1 VLRAAPAWLK
11 ALLLGQLV
19 SATGSLAWLYL
30 TLYLVNDRGL
40 SAQAGGVVTAVY
52 GVGAIAGNL
61 FGGSLGDRF
70 GLREALAATK
80 GIALL
85 SVAAFAVCP
94 TPALAPLALLAGL
107 TGGAGRPLMS
117 AVVAT
122 GMPSEL
128 RREAIA
134 LSRAAFNAGAVLG
147 PPLGG
152 LLAAH
157 HFGWIFLIDGA
168 TSAALLVVVLRW
180 VPRAAAPAQGR
191 RRGLLSVL
199 RRDGEMRRV
208 VLSVLAVDTTYRLL
222 YTVVPLFLLD
232 RSAPPWLY
240 GLTISLNGAMI
251 VLLEPRVA
259 RRLSSRPAL
268 QVISAGY
275 VIVGAGWLVLG
286 AEPSVLAAFVAV
298 LVISVG
304 EMLYKPTATAHAA
317 DLAPAGMQGRYQSLY
332 ASASIGGMLLSPLLG
347 TTLYGAAPRL
357 VWPCATIVALA
368 AAVAIRSAGS
378 SERQGATRDDAIPAS
393 MAGMHEKN

>member
-1 VLRAAPAWLK
+1 MLRAAPAWLK